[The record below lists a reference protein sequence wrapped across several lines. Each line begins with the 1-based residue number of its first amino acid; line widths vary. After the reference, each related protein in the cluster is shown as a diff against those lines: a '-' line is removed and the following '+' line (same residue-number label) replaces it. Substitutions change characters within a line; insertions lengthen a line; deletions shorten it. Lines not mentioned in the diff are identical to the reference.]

1 MTIIRS
7 NVVIEALKDMLMQ
20 WNTTYGERAKL
31 QHTLVVLVIVGVVLA
46 GLVGLLNYDAS
57 RTILRVCFAGVGVI
71 VANAVVW
78 ALLSSMVLGRFPA
91 RRTTR
96 K

>member
-1 MTIIRS
+1 
-7 NVVIEALKDMLMQ
+7 VIEALKDMLMQ
-20 WNTTYGERAKL
+20 WNATYDERAKL
-31 QHTLVVLVIVGVVLA
+31 QHTYMVLVVVGVVLA
-46 GLVGLLNYDAS
+46 GLVGLLNYDIS
-57 RTILRVCFAGVGVI
+57 RTILRVCFACVGAI

-78 ALLSSMVLGRFPA
+78 ALLSSMILGRFPT